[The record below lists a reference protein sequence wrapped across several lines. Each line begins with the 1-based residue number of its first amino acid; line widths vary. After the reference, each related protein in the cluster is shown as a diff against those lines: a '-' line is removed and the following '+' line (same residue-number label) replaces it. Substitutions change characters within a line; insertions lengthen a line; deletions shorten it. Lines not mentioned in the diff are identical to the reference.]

1 MIRIDDRERSRSKE
15 ASSTMPNPTPQRNR
29 SVWIFLKV
37 ETSPEACNVSDA
49 AVSRQQ
55 HQRQKAVQQ
64 MHSRKAASNVGTCCF
79 GFTSERDRTEEKCGS
94 ERERTWFSMGGGEQS
109 EWKEKAGQGTESVE
123 RTVETRT
130 KDRERGSDDAR
141 TETNG
146 EKVEKWE

>member
-1 MIRIDDRERSRSKE
+1 MWERAR
-15 ASSTMPNPTPQRNR
+15 A
-29 SVWIFLKV
+29 
-37 ETSPEACNVSDA
+37 NVVLDG
-49 AVSRQQ
+49 R
-55 HQRQKAVQQ
+55 
-64 MHSRKAASNVGTCCF
+64 
-79 GFTSERDRTEEKCGS
+79 
-94 ERERTWFSMGGGEQS
+94 GEQS